1 MEIALEISKEDIDRF
16 WLNTKREGDCI
27 LYTGCNENGY
37 CRIRINNVRYLVH
50 RLSLYLSTGEW
61 GEVARHKCRNRNCV
75 NPDHLEWGNTT
86 ENSHD
91 RYRDNTMPVGEKC
104 HLSKLTDTQVLE
116 IREKYVPYHCTST
129 ILSDEYGVY
138 KSTIK
143 KIISRSIWKHI

>member
-1 MEIALEISKEDIDRF
+1 MIYSAVFIFRLPPNKAKDQLRNSSYIG
-16 WLNTKREGDCI
+16 L
-27 LYTGCNENGY
+27 L
-37 CRIRINNVRYLVH
+37 LVH